1 MNVYFVIDEYTDV
14 AEPEAAARIC
24 HIVMDVLKNPYKERK
39 SDDKI
44 GIFIQE

>member
-14 AEPEAAARIC
+14 AKPEAAARIC
-24 HIVMDVLKNPYKERK
+24 HIVMDVLNNPCKERK

>member
-1 MNVYFVIDEYTDV
+1 MNVYFVIDKYTDR

-24 HIVMDVLKNPYKERK
+24 HIVMDVLKNPYKEHK